1 MLLQPP
7 AADHGEVLGVGV
19 EVLLGRQQ
27 RVEGVAARKPAAKAV
42 GVAAV
47 LRRGG
52 PGVAEAVH
60 AEARGEL
67 GVGDYVRPEAL
78 AHLER
83 WELDFVESGGDLQPR
98 LLRHQFALARVP
110 PHAAEA
116 LQRLVDAVEAAAGS
130 RGDDEQVGAVPG
142 DEAEAV
148 LAETVRVRGGFDA
161 QAADGV
167 GGGGGA
173 YHLDPAAGDA
183 LVVGGELGGG
193 VELALARVVRHHR
206 LGERRGADAGRRG
219 KRRGGEG
226 DDECR
231 THHSERGSSSSE

>member
-1 MLLQPP
+1 M
-7 AADHGEVLGVGV
+7 GV

-27 RVEGVAARKPAAKAV
+27 RVEGVAARKPAAEAV

-47 LRRGG
+47 LRRVAL
-52 PGVAEAVH
+52 GVAEAVH
-60 AEARGEL
+60 AEARGE
-67 GVGDYVRPEAL
+67 VGMGGYVRPEAL

-83 WELDFVESGGDLQPR
+83 GELDFVESGGNLQPR
-98 LLRHQFALARVP
+98 PLRHRFAAARVP

-116 LQRLVDAVEAAAGS
+116 LQRLVDAVEAAARR

-161 QAADGV
+161 QAADVV
-167 GGGGGA
+167 GGGGRA
-173 YHLDPAAGDA
+173 DHLDPAAGDA
-183 LVVGGELGGG
+183 PVVGGELGGG

-206 LGERRGADAGRRG
+206 LGERRRANAGRRG

-226 DDECR
+226 DEEGR
-231 THHSERGSSSSE
+231 AAHSERGSSSSE